1 MSRSPFI
8 AAALAF
14 CVGAV
19 GFAPTANAT
28 TVEKTTESQRIAR
41 AELIV
46 RGEVLETW
54 VEQSQAG
61 AITTHYMVEPSTV
74 LKGTAPDGPVHIA
87 IAGGTLGA
95 VRTLVLG
102 AARYNVG
109 EEVLLLLEYKEVFDH
124 YVTVSMGQG
133 KYTIRLDPTTRREVI
148 QRVEIPHNVKYDHRF
163 LPFPDEDKKVFA
175 DDFEERVLGIVSG
188 RIPVEVPQ

>member
-14 CVGAV
+14 GVGAV
-19 GFAPTANAT
+19 GFVPTAHASV
-28 TVEKTTESQRIAR
+28 VEKTTETQRIAR

-46 RGEVLETW
+46 RGVVLETW
-54 VEQSQAG
+54 VEKAQNG
-61 AITTHYMVEPSTV
+61 AITTHYMVGPSAV
-74 LKGTAPDGPVHIA
+74 LKGVAPDGPVHIA
-87 IAGGTLGA
+87 VAGGTVGSIQ
-95 VRTLVLG
+95 TLVMG

-109 EEVLLLLEYKEVFDH
+109 EEVLLLLEYKEAFDH

-148 QRVEIPHNVKYDHRF
+148 QRVNIPHNVKYDHRF
-163 LPFPDEDKKVFA
+163 LPFPDEDERVFA
-175 DDFEERVLGIVSG
+175 DDFEQRVLDVVSG
-188 RIPVEVPQ
+188 RIPVEVLQ